1 MHIYVCM
8 SKGRQ
13 LLDKTE
19 ILHTFEPLHWDTKI
33 QGKKLVPENFSHNL
47 CLCYLY
53 LKDPSIQNYS
63 GDT

>member
-1 MHIYVCM
+1 MHMYVCM

-13 LLDKTE
+13 LVDKTE

-33 QGKKLVPENFSHNL
+33 QGKKLVPENVSVT
-47 CLCYLY
+47 
-53 LKDPSIQNYS
+53 SIQNYS